1 MNVSTVLP
9 VRYKFQP
16 ETLELLGKVPAGS
29 VSRRDSDFG
38 VRHLEPVLV
47 ILDCALRY
55 AKAYRENF
63 ENTISNDYVARPEYL
78 SMIQGARALLSSDGA
93 ASWEQGKRHDSK
105 DNATIESL
113 FWECVKVGGFE
124 ESDLD

>member
-1 MNVSTVLP
+1 MSVSTVLP
-9 VRYKFQP
+9 VRFGFQP
-16 ETLELLGKVPAGS
+16 ETLELLAKVPAGT

-38 VRHLEPVLV
+38 TRHLEPVLV

-78 SMIQGARALLSSDGA
+78 SMIQGARGLLNFDGA

-105 DNATIESL
+105 DNATIEGL